1 MINEKLIYLEKI
13 FFLIN
18 KKKIQFL
25 LLIIFFLI
33 HSISELIGIGVIVWY
48 SSIILSEK
56 PYLPINIDFLH
67 SISLDYLTLGYMI
80 IFIFIIKFFINLL
93 NTFLIT
99 KYCLNIELDLK
110 KKILHTLSKFKYLE
124 FISKN
129 SSYYSNQFIFVSSQF
144 ANGVLLNFLNLI
156 SNLIITI
163 GIIIFLLFINFKL
176 TIYFASF
183 FILVYALTYFLTK
196 NKIQIIGMIIN
207 ENNKIILK
215 NLKEMLLD
223 FKSSYINDNFDFFI
237 NKLSKLVLS
246 SNNKIL
252 IKRILLSLPKYIFEL
267 LIVFIFIGLLIF
279 SKINLIETNLIIT
292 IITFGFAALRL
303 IPSINAMNV
312 SLMELKFANRPT
324 DELYNFINLFK
335 KIQKNQKKL
344 FKINNFVKIDFRGV
358 GFKYKPEDSSYVLN
372 NVNFTINNGDF
383 VGIIGDSGSGKT
395 TLLNLISTLLEPTL
409 GKINI
414 NDLNYQDVDLNH
426 YTNLIA
432 YISQEKSIIDDTI
445 KNNIIF
451 NSKDEFS
458 EKRFLD
464 AINKSKVNN
473 FVKNFS
479 DGYDTMMGDNG
490 AFFSGGQAQR
500 IILARCLYSQKEIY
514 ILDEATGALDE
525 ETEKQIFKDMQDN
538 LSSKTIIAVTH
549 NSGLKKYFNKILNI
563 KNGSLI

>member
-67 SISLDYLTLGYMI
+67 SISLDYLTLGYII

-129 SSYYSNQFIFVSSQF
+129 SSYYSNQFIFISSQF
-144 ANGVLLNFLNLI
+144 ANGVLLNFLSLI
-156 SNLIITI
+156 SNLIIAI

-252 IKRILLSLPKYIFEL
+252 IKRVLLSLPKYIFEL

-372 NVNFTINNGDF
+372 NVNFTINKGDF

-414 NDLNYQDVDLNH
+414 NDLNYQDVDLKH

-432 YISQEKSIIDDTI
+432 YISQDKSIIDDTI

-451 NSKDEFS
+451 NSKDEFN

-538 LSSKTIIAVTH
+538 LSSKTIIVVTH

>member
-1 MINEKLIYLEKI
+1 MINDKLIYLDKI

-223 FKSSYINDNFDFFI
+223 FKSSYINDNFDIFI

-252 IKRILLSLPKYIFEL
+252 IKRILLSLPK
-267 LIVFIFIGLLIF
+267 
-279 SKINLIETNLIIT
+279 
-292 IITFGFAALRL
+292 
-303 IPSINAMNV
+303 
-312 SLMELKFANRPT
+312 
-324 DELYNFINLFK
+324 
-335 KIQKNQKKL
+335 
-344 FKINNFVKIDFRGV
+344 
-358 GFKYKPEDSSYVLN
+358 
-372 NVNFTINNGDF
+372 
-383 VGIIGDSGSGKT
+383 
-395 TLLNLISTLLEPTL
+395 
-409 GKINI
+409 
-414 NDLNYQDVDLNH
+414 
-426 YTNLIA
+426 
-432 YISQEKSIIDDTI
+432 
-445 KNNIIF
+445 
-451 NSKDEFS
+451 
-458 EKRFLD
+458 
-464 AINKSKVNN
+464 
-473 FVKNFS
+473 
-479 DGYDTMMGDNG
+479 
-490 AFFSGGQAQR
+490 
-500 IILARCLYSQKEIY
+500 
-514 ILDEATGALDE
+514 
-525 ETEKQIFKDMQDN
+525 
-538 LSSKTIIAVTH
+538 
-549 NSGLKKYFNKILNI
+549 
-563 KNGSLI
+563 